1 MARIRNIR
9 HTFRST
15 PEENKNLLK
24 LVKES
29 NTDITN
35 LVNKLIKEELERL
48 GGNK

>member
-9 HTFRST
+9 HTFRVT
-15 PEENKNLLK
+15 QTENEALLK
-24 LVKES
+24 LVEER

>member
-1 MARIRNIR
+1 MARIRNKQYG
-9 HTFRST
+9 FRVT
-15 PEENKNLLK
+15 MEENKYLLK
-24 LVKES
+24 LLKEY

>member
-9 HTFRST
+9 HTFRAT
-15 PEENKNLLK
+15 NEENNNLLK
-24 LVKES
+24 LLKEY

-48 GGNK
+48 RGDK

>member
-15 PEENKNLLK
+15 SEENNNLLK
-24 LVKES
+24 LLKEC